1 MYCVRKINLSLT
13 KPMFDRG
20 KTDNNC
26 FGGYIYLCLPPYNT
40 NFLYFEIKSLVPCAS
55 ILGDSTVVVSMLH
68 VCAFRNKIERP
79 FSMALLIYP
88 SKQKNRPGIFEAE
101 R

>member
-1 MYCVRKINLSLT
+1 
-13 KPMFDRG
+13 MFDMG
-20 KTDNNC
+20 KTDNNH
-26 FGGYIYLCLPPYNT
+26 FRGYIYLCLPAYNS
-40 NFLYFEIKSLVPCAS
+40 NFIYFEIKSLYPLS
-55 ILGDSTVVVSMLH
+55 SNLGNSTVVMSMLH